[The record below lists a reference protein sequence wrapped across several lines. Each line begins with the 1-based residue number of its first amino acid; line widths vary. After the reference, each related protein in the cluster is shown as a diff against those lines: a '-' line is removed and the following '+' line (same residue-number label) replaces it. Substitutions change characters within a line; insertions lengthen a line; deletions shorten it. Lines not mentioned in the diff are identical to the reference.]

1 MNLFRNG
8 IDLSFKLLEFIRNSK
23 DLIIFSPY
31 VKLTTLKELLNDTNS
46 VKAVYVRW
54 EIKDLLDGASDLDV
68 YYYLKEKGIPLF
80 RNTRL
85 HLKAYLAGIDNCFL
99 TTANISS
106 RALNLPP
113 YANFNYEIGTIANKL
128 SMHEL
133 LYFEEIKSES
143 HFISDEVVLQIK
155 SLLETTDFTP
165 PPTIEGLELQ
175 PVLEQDFLVS
185 SLPMSYSVEKLYDV
199 YVSSELQSNVDYA
212 CAVHDICLYKI
223 PLGLDKAS
231 FLSLLKV
238 NFFSQR
244 FISKFLENLNG
255 SGEIY
260 FGEAKEWIVN
270 NCCSVPTP
278 RKWEITSNVQI
289 LYRWVVDL
297 GDGKYQVDIPGQ
309 RSERLKVNI

>member
-1 MNLFRNG
+1 MNLYRNG
-8 IDLSFKLLEFIRNSK
+8 IDLSDRLLEFINNAK

-31 VKLTTLKELLNDTNS
+31 VRLATLKELIISTNS

-68 YYYLKEKGIPLF
+68 YYFLKERGIPLF

-85 HLKAYLAGIDNCFL
+85 HMKAYLADVDNCFL

-113 YANFNYEIGTIANKL
+113 YVSFNYEIGTIVNKL
-128 SMHEL
+128 SMQEL
-133 LYFEEIKSES
+133 LYFEDIKSES
-143 HFISDEVVLQIK
+143 HFISDEVVSKIK

-165 PPTIEGLELQ
+165 SPSIEGMELQ
-175 PVLEQDFLVS
+175 LDLQQDFLIS
-185 SLPMSYSVEKLYDV
+185 SLPMSYSIEILYDV
-199 YVSSELQSNVDYA
+199 YISTDVKSNVDYA
-212 CAVHDICLYKI
+212 CAVHDLSLYNI
-223 PLGLDKAS
+223 PLGLDRTS
-231 FLSLLKV
+231 FLILLKD
-238 NFFSQR
+238 NFYNHR
-244 FISKFLENLNG
+244 FISKFLENLNE

-260 FGEAKEWIVN
+260 FGEAKDWIVK
-270 NCCSVPTP
+270 NCSSVPTP

-289 LYRWVVDL
+289 LYRWIVDL

-309 RSERLKVNI
+309 RSERLKVNF